1 MAFIN
6 DNANS
11 FDSFSKEV
19 EQIVLNIDG
28 HAKKED
34 IDVLNKLIAN
44 FKMKTKDFYR
54 ENRKL
59 NIGVI
64 GQVKAGK
71 SSFLN
76 ALLFGGKEI
85 LPKASTPKTATLTKM
100 EYSEKNIIQIEYY
113 SKDEWNVIE
122 ENSKINMESETYS
135 SARELVEMIQKN
147 GINPYPLL
155 EKGKDIIEFAEY
167 DELILG
173 LNDYVGEDGKFTP
186 VVKSVTLYLNKEE
199 FKGISIVDT
208 PGLND
213 PIASRTIRTKEFMEI
228 CDVVFFLSL
237 SSYFLDQNDWTLL
250 SSQLPQKGV
259 KKLVLVASQYDSPIR
274 DLLNKPDEDDI
285 FGDDENSTDSIPVAC
300 KMVEKKLKK
309 RAKLMTGKYIEEL
322 NIRHSSDALKEVIKQ
337 CENPIL
343 VSSMAYNMT
352 KKKPSEF
359 TKEERNLANALK
371 PYSKELQ
378 SDLKLVGNFEDIK
391 AVFNSAVDEK
401 EKILIEKAKSF
412 VPNAREELK
421 NILVKFLERTSKR
434 IQILESNDQAQL
446 LDKKEA
452 VEKQMGTIKS
462 DIATVFG
469 DLNNT
474 IETEKMRGIHEL
486 REKSKENLNVK
497 ERTGTIIRK
506 DSYTV
511 DDSSWWNPFS
521 WGDSHEEYYTYEEH
535 YQYCIAADAIEVL
548 NQYTLEASNV
558 IETVFTNAIKLKEF
572 RRLLLDVIMNNFDM
586 GSEKFDVSYFRSIV
600 EETVNSIEYPVFKID
615 IGDDVNNITT
625 HFTGEITSAKE
636 KTALITSLGRAVLSV
651 NNRLIEEFDNKVQVF
666 KKAMTNNSLII
677 QDNLLKNISAE
688 FKLLLD
694 ECDNKNKEIAG
705 YKEYEKILENE
716 LEKLK

>member
-1 MAFIN
+1 MEFLK
-6 DNANS
+6 DNTNS
-11 FDSFSKEV
+11 FDSFAKEI
-19 EQIVLNIDG
+19 EQIVFNIDG
-28 HAKKED
+28 HTNKED
-34 IDVLNKLIAN
+34 VDVLNKLIAN
-44 FKMKTKDFYR
+44 FKMKTTDFFR

-113 SKDEWNVIE
+113 SKDEWTVIE
-122 ENSKINMESETYS
+122 ENSKINLESEVYS

-147 GINPYPLL
+147 GINPYPLV
-155 EKGKDIIEFAEY
+155 EKGKDIKEFAEY

-199 FKGISIVDT
+199 FKGVSIVDT

-213 PIASRTIRTKEFMEI
+213 PIASRTIRTKEFMEV
-228 CDVVFFLSL
+228 CDVVFFLSP
-237 SSYFLDQNDWTLL
+237 SGYFLDQNDWTLL

-259 KKLVLVASQYDSPIR
+259 KKLVLVASQYDSAIR
-274 DLLNKPDEDDI
+274 DILKTPDEDDI
-285 FGDDENSTDSIPVAC
+285 FDNDENSTDSISVAC

-322 NIRHSSDALKEVIKQ
+322 NLRHSSDALKEVIKQ
-337 CENPIL
+337 CENPIM

-352 KKKPSEF
+352 NKEPSEF
-359 TKEERNLANALK
+359 TKEESSLAYALK
-371 PYSKELQ
+371 PYSKNLQ
-378 SDLKLVGNFEDIK
+378 SDLKLVGNFDDIK
-391 AVFNSAVDEK
+391 TIFNNAIEEK
-401 EKILIEKAKSF
+401 EKIFIEKAKSF
-412 VPNAREELK
+412 VPNAKEELK
-421 NILVKFLERTSKR
+421 NILVKFLGRTSKR
-434 IQILESNDQAQL
+434 IRILESNDQAQL

-452 VEKQMGTIKS
+452 VEKQMCAIKS

-474 IETEKMRGIHEL
+474 IETEKMRGIREL
-486 REKSKENLNVK
+486 RELSQENLNIK
-497 ERTGTIIRK
+497 ERTGTTIHTDYIVV
-506 DSYTV
+506 S
-511 DDSSWWNPFS
+511 DSSWWNPFS
-521 WGDSHEEYYTYEEH
+521 WGKSHKENYTYEEH
-535 YQYCIAADAIEVL
+535 YQYCIAADAVEVL

-572 RRLLLDVIMNNFDM
+572 RKKLLDVIMNNFDM

-600 EETVNSIEYPVFKID
+600 EETVNNIEYPVFKID
-615 IGDDVNNITT
+615 IGDDVKNITAL
-625 HFTGEITSAKE
+625 FSGEITSAKE
-636 KTALITSLGRAVLSV
+636 KTNLISSLGRAILSV
-651 NNRLIEEFDNKVQVF
+651 NNKLIEEFGNKVQIF
-666 KKAMTNNSLII
+666 KKAMIANSHIV
-677 QDNLLKNISAE
+677 QDSLLNNISAE
-688 FKLLLD
+688 FKLLLE
-694 ECDNKNKEIAG
+694 ECENKNKEIAG

>member
-1 MAFIN
+1 MAFLS
-6 DNANS
+6 DS
-11 FDSFSKEV
+11 SKEFDSFAKEV
-19 EQIVLNIDG
+19 EQVVLNIDG
-28 HAKKED
+28 HTKKED

-44 FKMKTKDFYR
+44 FKMKTADFFR

-100 EYSEKNIIQIEYY
+100 EHSEKNIIQIEYY
-113 SKDEWNVIE
+113 SKEEWAVIE
-122 ENSKINMESETYS
+122 ENAKINLESEVYS
-135 SARELVEMIQKN
+135 SARELVEMVQKN

-155 EKGKDIIEFAEY
+155 EKGKDIKEFAEY

-213 PIASRTIRTKEFMEI
+213 PIASRTIRTKEFMEV
-228 CDVVFFLSL
+228 CDVVFFLSP
-237 SSYFLDQNDWTLL
+237 SGYFLDQNDWTLL

-259 KKLVLVASQYDSPIR
+259 KKLVLVASQYDSAIR
-274 DLLNKPDEDDI
+274 DLLKKPDADDV
-285 FGDDENSTDSIPVAC
+285 FEDDENSTDSIPVAC

-322 NIRHSSDALKEVIKQ
+322 NLRHSSEALKEVIKQ
-337 CENPIL
+337 CENPIM

-352 KKKPSEF
+352 NKEPSEF
-359 TKEERNLANALK
+359 TKEESALAYALK
-371 PYSKELQ
+371 PYSKNLQ
-378 SDLKLVGNFEDIK
+378 SDLNVVGNFEDIK
-391 AVFNSAVDEK
+391 IIFNSVVEEK
-401 EKILIEKAKSF
+401 EKIFIEKAKSF
-412 VPNAREELK
+412 VPNAKEELK
-421 NILVKFLERTSKR
+421 NVLVKFLERTSKR
-434 IQILESNDQAQL
+434 KHILESNDQAQL

-452 VEKQMGTIKS
+452 VEKQMSAIKS

-474 IETEKMRGIHEL
+474 IETEKMRGIREL
-486 REKSKENLNVK
+486 RELSQENLNIK
-497 ERTGTIIRK
+497 ERSGTTIHT
-506 DSYTV
+506 DYNVVS
-511 DDSSWWNPFS
+511 DSSWWNPFS
-521 WGDSHEEYYTYEEH
+521 WGKSHKEYYTYEEH
-535 YQYCIAADAIEVL
+535 YQYCIAADAVEIL

-572 RRLLLDVIMNNFDM
+572 RRVLLDVIMNNFDM

-615 IGDDVNNITT
+615 IGDDVKNITT
-625 HFTGEITSAKE
+625 LFSGEITSAKE
-636 KTALITSLGRAVLSV
+636 KTALISTLGRAVLSV
-651 NNRLIEEFDNKVQVF
+651 NNKLIEEFDNKVQTF
-666 KKAMTNNSLII
+666 KKVMIANSHTV
-677 QDNLLKNISAE
+677 QDSLLNNISAE
-688 FKLLLD
+688 FKLLLE
-694 ECDNKNKEIAG
+694 ECENKNKEIDG

-716 LEKLK
+716 LEKIK

>member
-1 MAFIN
+1 MALLT
-6 DNANS
+6 DNTKS
-11 FDSFSKEV
+11 FDVFIDEV
-19 EQIVLNIDG
+19 NNIVDSING
-28 HAKKED
+28 HTKKED
-34 IDVLNKLIAN
+34 VDALNKLIAN
-44 FKMKTKDFYR
+44 FKMKTDDFYR

-59 NIGVI
+59 NIGVV

-76 ALLFGGKEI
+76 ALLFDGKEI

-100 EYSEKNIIQIEYY
+100 EYSERNIIQIEYY
-113 SKDEWNVIE
+113 SKNEWAVIE
-122 ENSKINMESETYS
+122 ENAKTNLESEVYS
-135 SARELVEMIQKN
+135 SARELVEMIKKN

-155 EKGKDIIEFAEY
+155 EKGKDIKEFAEY

-228 CDVVFFLSL
+228 CDVVFFLSP
-237 SSYFLDQNDWTLL
+237 SGYFLDQNDWTLL

-259 KKLVLVASQYDSPIR
+259 KKLVLVASHYDSAIR
-274 DLLNKPDEDDI
+274 DLLKKSDADDI
-285 FGDDENSTDSIPVAC
+285 FEDDENSTDSIPDAC
-300 KMVEKKLKK
+300 KMVKKKLKR

-322 NIRHSSDALKEVIKQ
+322 NLRHSSDALKEVVKQ
-337 CENPIL
+337 CENPIM

-352 KKKPSEF
+352 NKEPSEY
-359 TKEERNLANALK
+359 TKEESALAYALK
-371 PYSKELQ
+371 PYSKDLK

-391 AVFNSAVDEK
+391 TIFNNAVEEK
-401 EKILIEKAKSF
+401 EKIFIEKAKSF
-412 VPNAREELK
+412 VPNAKEELK
-421 NILVKFLERTSKR
+421 NKLVIFLERTRKR
-434 IQILESNDQAQL
+434 IHILEANDQAQL
-446 LDKKEA
+446 LDKKAA
-452 VEKQMGTIKS
+452 VEKQMGAIKS

-469 DLNNT
+469 NLNNT
-474 IETEKMRGIHEL
+474 IETEKMRGIREL
-486 REKSKENLNVK
+486 RELSQENLSIK
-497 ERTGTIIRK
+497 ERRGTTIHTDYNVVS
-506 DSYTV
+506 DSK
-511 DDSSWWNPFS
+511 WWNPFS
-521 WGDSHEEYYTYEEH
+521 WGRSHKEYYTYEEH
-535 YQYCIAADAIEVL
+535 YQYCIAADAVEVL
-548 NQYTLEASNV
+548 NQYALEASNV

-615 IGDDVNNITT
+615 IGDDVKNITT
-625 HFTGEITSAKE
+625 FFSGEITSPKE
-636 KTALITSLGRAVLSV
+636 KTDLISSLGRAVLSV
-651 NNRLIEEFDNKVQVF
+651 NNKLIEEFGNKVQTF
-666 KKAMTNNSLII
+666 KTAMINNSHTI
-677 QDNLLKNISAE
+677 QNSLLNNISAE
-688 FKLLLD
+688 FNLLLE
-694 ECDNKNKEIAG
+694 ECENKNKEIAG